1 MSDILTRLLLDTKDY
16 DSKLGKAKKSSN
28 DFAANI
34 GGKAAAAVGKFAAGI
49 GLAMGGVEAFNKAI
63 GSSQKLG
70 DKYNETMQGL
80 KSSIDS
86 FFYSISNGDW
96 SSFITGMDSVISKS
110 KAAYLAL
117 DQLGNTQMSFNIAQA
132 INQRDIAEAQ
142 QLAKNK
148 FAPIDV
154 RTSAFDKWREAI
166 VLQEN
171 QSKQLAIDIKDYIT
185 KAVESKAGLKGFN
198 ANMDNVLKGL
208 LLDIQNKKKREI
220 LKEQYAGLYKDFETK
235 LEASANERARRR
247 KSSNLFERNTAE
259 SYFQDSVNRL
269 TKEYNE
275 AITIH
280 SLLNKYKDE
289 ELNAIGQYVKSMIGL
304 DGSVAMLKR
313 EYNETANEFNNANKS
328 LKGFKPKEAFE
339 GYAVYSGNSE
349 AGKNFAGGGGKTE
362 KPIAGS
368 LAALNA
374 EIAVAQKAYA
384 NAATDSARKAA
395 YEALRK
401 LEEKKGLI
409 ELHAKVVMP
418 EVGSGKSGSLAA
430 LAGGVS
436 YNFDAA
442 KLKGLINKD
451 NVNTTYEFADGLNS
465 IANAISAIN
474 SVTGEGAAAFFSW
487 AASVATAS
495 AQVVESIR
503 GVVAAKSA
511 ETVASSG
518 ASAASTP
525 VVGWLM
531 VGGAI
536 AAALAA
542 IANIPKFE
550 KGGIIGGSSFF
561 GDKLLARV
569 NSGEMILNQSQQ
581 AKLLAMTEGSNV
593 RVSGDVRLSG
603 KDIYIALHNYMSVS
617 GNKL

>member
-16 DSKLGKAKKSSN
+16 DSKLGRAKKSSN

-34 GGKAAAAVGKFAAGI
+34 GGKAAMAIGKFAGGI
-49 GLAMGGVEAFNKAI
+49 GIAMGGVEAFNKMI
-63 GSSQKLG
+63 NSSQLTGDAWNNTINACKSTVDAFFQSLSTGNWNAFNDGITSIFKRMKEVSALRDTLDDAKLS
-70 DKYNETMQGL
+70 M
-80 KSSIDS
+80 
-86 FFYSISNGDW
+86 
-96 SSFITGMDSVISKS
+96 
-110 KAAYLAL
+110 
-117 DQLGNTQMSFNIAQA
+117 
-132 INQRDIAEAQ
+132 R
-142 QLAKNK
+142 
-148 FAPIDV
+148 
-154 RTSAFDKWREAI
+154 
-166 VLQEN
+166 
-171 QSKQLAIDIKDYIT
+171 
-185 KAVESKAGLKGFN
+185 
-198 ANMDNVLKGL
+198 
-208 LLDIQNKKKREI
+208 
-220 LKEQYAGLYKDFETK
+220 FETK
-235 LEASANERARRR
+235 E
-247 KSSNLFERNTAE
+247 FEREYVRLEGIINDETKTKKDREEAYSSMMKLIDDFKKKAETTAKGSADTLAKELSTRFGMEFTSDDVRKFIKEVNNEYLNTE
-259 SYFQDSVNRL
+259 TLQ
-269 TKEYNE
+269 K
-275 AITIH
+275 
-280 SLLNKYKDE
+280 LNKYKETLSLFQPGGSRAVEGGYVLTKKQYQERNAELEKLRLMQDDNDKNRQQMLADLEYEE
-289 ELNAIGQYVKSMIGL
+289 ELRRRIDEYYKRSLEKQVKISSL
-304 DGSVAMLKR
+304 
-313 EYNETANEFNNANKS
+313 NK
-328 LKGFKPKEAFE
+328 ATT
-339 GYAVYSGNSE
+339 
-349 AGKNFAGGGGKTE
+349 GGKVNE
-362 KPIAGS
+362 ELPVAGS
-368 LAALNA
+368 IADLDAK
-374 EIAVAQKAYA
+374 IAVLTKEYA
-384 NAATDSARKAA
+384 NAATQAAREAAAKAID
-395 YEALRK
+395 ELQN
-401 LEEKKGLI
+401 EKAII
-409 ELHAKVVMP
+409 ELHASVKMP
-418 EVGSGKSGSLAA
+418 EIGDGKSGGLAK
-430 LAGGVS
+430 LAGGVN
-436 YNFDAA
+436 YNFDAT

-451 NVNTTYEFADGLNS
+451 NVNTTYDFADGLNS